1 MSVRGQKEASGGCHG
16 RKRNDLTFRK
26 DPLAAVIGLEL
37 REMER
42 HMDLAC
48 CCDGHRRGRQE
59 EVRIA
64 PRFQVR
70 LFRGPSF

>member
-1 MSVRGQKEASGGCHG
+1 
-16 RKRNDLTFRK
+16 
-26 DPLAAVIGLEL
+26 
-37 REMER
+37 
-42 HMDLAC
+42 MDLAC

-70 LFRGPSF
+70 LFRGPSFERCGEGKGEKESGP